1 MCSLRQCSK
10 QLGRRYLTGVA
21 ASERLCCAGTDASAG
36 SAALF
41 LAEACPLYCELLQS
55 IDIVDIDSTPLSTPL
70 SLVRVRTVHAARPA
84 NKDSDANV

>member
-1 MCSLRQCSK
+1 MDPWRAGVRVRVYSQRQCSK

-55 IDIVDIDSTPLSTPL
+55 IDIDSTPLSTPL
-70 SLVRVRTVHAARPA
+70 SLVRLRTR
-84 NKDSDANV
+84 S